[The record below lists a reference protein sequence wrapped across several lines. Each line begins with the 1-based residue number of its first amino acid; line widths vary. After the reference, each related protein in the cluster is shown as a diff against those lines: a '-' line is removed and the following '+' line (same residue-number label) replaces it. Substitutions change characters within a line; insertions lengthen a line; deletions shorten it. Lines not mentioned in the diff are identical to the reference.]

1 MRLAVTIVALVG
13 ALGIA
18 LGGVWDAG
26 PANIDADAVAL
37 PAQAELT
44 VRGVRRC
51 LNCGWIE
58 SKRKILPSVADPQA
72 LQIYE
77 YTLRMVDGS
86 SSVFQETLPA
96 SWRLG
101 ERVRVIDGMGPRN

>member
-1 MRLAVTIVALVG
+1 MKVAALFGAALVYG
-13 ALGIA
+13 CTGF
-18 LGGVWDAG
+18 DAE
-26 PANIDADAVAL
+26 PIAL
-37 PAQAELT
+37 PANLELT
-44 VRGVRRC
+44 APAARRC

-77 YTLRMVDGS
+77 YTLRMTDGS

-101 ERVRVIDGMGPRN
+101 ERVRVIDGTGPRD